1 MSETNIQLFPGV
13 FRSVQGG
20 ANPDFFLHSAGRVG
34 IGNQAPATPPAW
46 DANTTFKLNV
56 TGHTHING
64 NLDVSGSVYGD
75 GSNLTGTALPWQQS
89 APNLATNIKYE
100 GGNVGIGGDAS
111 ATNRLKVHGTVEATS
126 FSGIQASDVPDLSAN
141 KITGG
146 TLGTARIPDLNA
158 SKITGGTL
166 GTARIPDLDAGKITG
181 GTLGAARIPDLD
193 AGKITGGTLGTARIP
208 DLNASKITG
217 GTLSTDRIPKSDQ
230 TFSGTFKVNDGSTT
244 RFRMSHDNDAP
255 HFQMRGA
262 YPTITMRDTNHR
274 TAYLHCNSNLF
285 YILCGA
291 NDADDGAWSQ
301 VANSRWPFY
310 INLTNN
316 DAVFGG
322 GIDLSGS
329 LYAGG
334 NVTAYSDKRLKKDI
348 VKINDALDKIDTLNG
363 YTYTLK
369 ADEKGTRRTGL
380 IAQEVLEV
388 LPEAVELVDVPDEG
402 VGEQYALAYGNM
414 AGIFVEAIKELRAEL
429 NKAHTRINELESK
442 IA

>member
-1 MSETNIQLFPGV
+1 ARIPDLDASKIT
-13 FRSVQGG
+13 GG
-20 ANPDFFLHSAGRVG
+20 TL
-34 IGNQAPATPPAW
+34 
-46 DANTTFKLNV
+46 
-56 TGHTHING
+56 
-64 NLDVSGSVYGD
+64 
-75 GSNLTGTALPWQQS
+75 GTARIPDLDAS
-89 APNLATNIKYE
+89 KITGGTLGTARIPNLHADKIT
-100 GGNVGIGGDAS
+100 D
-111 ATNRLKVHGTVEATS
+111 GTLGTAR
-126 FSGIQASDVPDLSAN
+126 IPDLSAN

-146 TLGTARIPDLNA
+146 TLGTARIPDLSA
-158 SKITGGTL
+158 S
-166 GTARIPDLDAGKITG
+166 
-181 GTLGAARIPDLD
+181 
-193 AGKITGGTLGTARIP
+193 KITGGTLGTARIP

-244 RFRMSHDNDAP
+244 RFRMSQASDSP
-255 HFQMRGA
+255 HFQMRGV
-262 YPTITMRDTNHR
+262 YPTITLRDTNHR

-429 NKAHTRINELESK
+429 NKAHARIDELESK